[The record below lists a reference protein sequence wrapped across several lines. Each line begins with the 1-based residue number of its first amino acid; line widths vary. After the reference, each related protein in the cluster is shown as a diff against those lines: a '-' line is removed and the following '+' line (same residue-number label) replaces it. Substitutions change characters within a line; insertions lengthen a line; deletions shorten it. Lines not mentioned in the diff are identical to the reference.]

1 MAWLTFLSSV
11 FFLLLAAHPFILYPL
26 TLIAI
31 RRWRREPVDDGRSP
45 VPLQT
50 MALCFCAY
58 NEERV
63 IPEKVA
69 NLREL
74 RRATPGLEI
83 LAYVDGATDR
93 SAALLRENE
102 GEFTVRV
109 SADRLGKTHGMNEL
123 LSLTSASIVVFT
135 DANVIVDPRAL
146 VNLRR
151 YFADPRVGCV
161 CGHLRYVNAGATPT
175 AATGTLY
182 WRLEEWIKQLETDTG
197 SAMGADGSLFG
208 IRRSLHRPVPDG
220 LIDDM
225 FVSLSILCDGYRV
238 IRAAD
243 VTAYEQSA
251 TSAREEFRRK
261 IRIGCQCFN
270 VHRLI
275 WPRLRRCGA
284 LTVYKYVSHKL
295 LRWVSGY
302 SLAAAAVLFLLSMV
316 LFDLSGVGAALGV
329 LALVVLFLGSRG
341 YGKFPAQ
348 SWNIVCALV
357 GTGLGIWY
365 SMRGEQFRTWTP
377 ATSVRD

>member
-1 MAWLTFLSSV
+1 MGWLIFSSGA
-11 FFLLLAAHPFILYPL
+11 FFLLLALHPFLSYPL
-26 TLIAI
+26 SLII
-31 RRWRREPVDDGRSP
+31 LRRWHRQPVRTGRLTVAPES
-45 VPLQT
+45 

-63 IPEKVA
+63 MPKKVA

-74 RRATPGLEI
+74 RDTIPRLEI

-93 SAALLRENE
+93 TAALLGENE

-109 SADRLGKTHGMNEL
+109 SSERLGKTHGMNEL
-123 LSLTSASIVVFT
+123 VCLTNASIVVFT
-135 DANVIVDPRAL
+135 DANVILDPRAL
-146 VNLRR
+146 VNLQR
-151 YFADPRVGCV
+151 YFIDPQVGCV
-161 CGHLRYVNAGATPT
+161 CGHLHYVNPAATAT

-182 WRLEEWIKQLETDTG
+182 WRLEEWIKRLETDTG
-197 SAMGADGSLFG
+197 SAMGADGSLFA
-208 IRRSLHRPVPDG
+208 IRRSLHRPPADE

-243 VTAYEQSA
+243 VIAYEQSA
-251 TSAREEFRRK
+251 TSPREEFQRK

-275 WPRLRRCGA
+275 WPRLRRLDA

-295 LRWVSGY
+295 LRWLSIY
-302 SLAAAAVLFLLSMV
+302 SLAAGTVLCLLATVLF
-316 LFDLSGVGAALGV
+316 GLGV
-329 LALVVLFLGSRG
+329 VAAGMIGLALLLLVLGSCG
-341 YGKFPAQ
+341 CGGFPTQ
-348 SWNIVCALV
+348 LWNILSALV

-365 SMRGEQFRTWTP
+365 SMRGEHFRIWTP
-377 ATSVRD
+377 ATSVRE